1 MMLLKSFFRKK
12 TIRNYF
18 IIFLLTFT
26 LMFSSVLL
34 KRFYIVKQN
43 ELYDTSY
50 IYFNT
55 DGIDI
60 NEIKHEDI
68 KDVVVGLWLDNDIF
82 VKSDKVSDD
91 EIIVYNKRMVYN
103 DGTNFSFEEVYQV
116 NDNFPLEEYNL
127 NLRIKEKNKFDDL
140 YYISSN
146 NYEKIKNSGVQ
157 KVYIVT
163 LKSYFCDENKVEEYL
178 QTKFNITTLYK
189 NNAQGRKDYLGRIS
203 MLNIFMVICL
213 IFFGIVFIIT
223 LINIFIDEQKT
234 NHLYFVIGYNKV
246 RIFFIFISKLITL
259 LVLPLVL
266 SACLSFLIYNLFK
279 IFV

>member
-1 MMLLKSFFRKK
+1 MLLKSFFRKK

>member
-1 MMLLKSFFRKK
+1 MLLKSFFRKK

-91 EIIVYNKRMVYN
+91 EIIVHNKRMVYN

>member
-18 IIFLLTFT
+18 IVFLLTFT

-91 EIIVYNKRMVYN
+91 EIIVHNKRMVYN

>member
-1 MMLLKSFFRKK
+1 MLLKSFFRKK

-18 IIFLLTFT
+18 IVFLLTFT

-91 EIIVYNKRMVYN
+91 EIIVHNKRMVYN

-127 NLRIKEKNKFDDL
+127 NLKIKEKNKFDDL

-189 NNAQGRKDYLGRIS
+189 NNAQGRKDYLGRII
-203 MLNIFMVICL
+203 MLNIFMIICL